1 MTTYEKI
8 VNIIAE
14 HRDIDREGLS
24 PETTFVE
31 LGLDSLDMVELI
43 MALEEQF
50 GKTVELSADVKTLAQ
65 AVQLVDEA
73 E

>member
-1 MTTYEKI
+1 MSTYEKI
-8 VNIIAE
+8 LEIIAE
-14 HRDIDREGLS
+14 HRDIDKAS
-24 PETTFVE
+24 ITPDTTFTD

-43 MALEEQF
+43 MALEDSF
-50 GKTVELSADVKTLAQ
+50 GKSVELSADVKTIGQ